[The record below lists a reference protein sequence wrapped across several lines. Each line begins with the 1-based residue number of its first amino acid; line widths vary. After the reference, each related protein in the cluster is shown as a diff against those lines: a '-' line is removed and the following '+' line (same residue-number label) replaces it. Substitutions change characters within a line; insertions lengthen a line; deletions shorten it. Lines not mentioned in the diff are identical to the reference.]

1 MFLYMVRG
9 YQNVQVYA
17 ASEKCFSIWIAYL
30 YSVRNVY
37 VLAMRARTE
46 VLEDRRGSARNELR
60 ESTRLKWFQ

>member
-1 MFLYMVRG
+1 M
-9 YQNVQVYA
+9 QVYA

-30 YSVRNVY
+30 YSIRNVY